1 LLQLLK
7 KQWFATCP
15 LPFAFPGGGAM
26 GSADKELL
34 EIARRYCKLIEGL
47 DEQHRESL
55 RQLNEL
61 LPLLHAAMARV
72 RPQIDGLEQQDEQD
86 LDARFELFSRLHRL
100 LGDLDAYWMEYDVTP
115 DRQEMSG
122 SLADDLTD
130 IYCELRQGLDRLAL
144 THDPV
149 RTLDRWRTGFC
160 KHWGQH
166 VVDAERHL
174 YTLAARDR
182 LY

>member
-1 LLQLLK
+1 MPPETNDLL
-7 KQWFATCP
+7 A
-15 LPFAFPGGGAM
+15 
-26 GSADKELL
+26 
-34 EIARRYCKLIEGL
+34 IAREYCDLIE
-47 DEQHRESL
+47 SL
-55 RQLNEL
+55 QEGDRRPLAALNGL
-61 LPLLHAAMARV
+61 LPRLHAAMTAVMPLCEER
-72 RPQIDGLEQQDEQD
+72 IDDPNVD
-86 LDARFELFSRLHRL
+86 LDRRFELFSRLHAL

-130 IYCELRQGLDRLAL
+130 IYCELKTGLIRLERNAD
-144 THDPV
+144 TG
-149 RTLDRWRTGFC
+149 RTLGHWRSGFC

-174 YTLAARDR
+174 YALAARDR

>member
-1 LLQLLK
+1 MHK
-7 KQWFATCP
+7 DTN
-15 LPFAFPGGGAM
+15 
-26 GSADKELL
+26 ELL
-34 EIARRYCKLIEGL
+34 VIAREYCDLIDSL
-47 DEQHRESL
+47 DEGN
-55 RQLNEL
+55 RQGLARLNEL
-61 LPLLHAAMARV
+61 LPRLHAAMTAV
-72 RPQIDGLEQQDEQD
+72 LPLCEEAGSDASVD
-86 LDARFELFSRLHRL
+86 LDQRFELFSRLHRL

-130 IYCELRQGLDRLAL
+130 IYCELKNGLNRLEGNNDAHL
-144 THDPV
+144 TLGH
-149 RTLDRWRTGFC
+149 WRTGFC

-174 YTLAARDR
+174 YALTARDR

>member
-1 LLQLLK
+1 MQ
-7 KQWFATCP
+7 ATTSD
-15 LPFAFPGGGAM
+15 LIT
-26 GSADKELL
+26 
-34 EIARRYCKLIEGL
+34 IARQYCALIDSLEDG
-47 DEQHRESL
+47 HRAPL
-55 RQLNEL
+55 TQLNEL
-61 LPLLHAAMARV
+61 LPRLHAAMAG
-72 RPQIDGLEQQDEQD
+72 IDTEADGALDDPWID
-86 LDARFELFSRLHRL
+86 LDQRFELFSRLHRL

-130 IYCELRQGLDRLAL
+130 IYCELKNGLEQVERLDDAK
-144 THDPV
+144 P
-149 RTLDRWRTGFC
+149 TLGNWRNGFC

-174 YTLAARDR
+174 YALSARDR

>member
-1 LLQLLK
+1 MQQNSHDLL
-7 KQWFATCP
+7 
-15 LPFAFPGGGAM
+15 
-26 GSADKELL
+26 D
-34 EIARRYCKLIEGL
+34 IASQYCALIESLDDGL
-47 DEQHRESL
+47 RMPL
-55 RQLNEL
+55 TQLNEL
-61 LPLLHAAMARV
+61 LPRLHAAMAAV
-72 RPQIDGLEQQDEQD
+72 DSVQDDGRGELGID
-86 LDARFELFSRLHRL
+86 LDQRFELFSRLHRL

-130 IYCELRQGLDRLAL
+130 IYCELREGLDRVQGQDDAR
-144 THDPV
+144 
-149 RTLDRWRTGFC
+149 RTLGRWRDGFC

-174 YTLAARDR
+174 YALSARDR

>member
-1 LLQLLK
+1 MQSD
-7 KQWFATCP
+7 T
-15 LPFAFPGGGAM
+15 G
-26 GSADKELL
+26 ELL
-34 EIARRYCKLIEGL
+34 AIARQYCELIESL
-47 DEQHRESL
+47 DEGYRAPL
-55 RQLNEL
+55 ARLNEI
-61 LPLLHAAMARV
+61 LPRLHAAMTAV
-72 RPQIDGLEQQDEQD
+72 GPSSDDGVYDGSFD
-86 LDARFELFSRLHRL
+86 LDQRFELFSRLHRL

-130 IYCELRQGLDRLAL
+130 IYCELKQGLARLERNDDAR
-144 THDPV
+144 
-149 RTLDRWRTGFC
+149 RTFGRWRTGFC

-174 YTLAARDR
+174 YALSARDR

>member
-1 LLQLLK
+1 MSPNNTDLL
-7 KQWFATCP
+7 A
-15 LPFAFPGGGAM
+15 
-26 GSADKELL
+26 
-34 EIARRYCKLIEGL
+34 IAREYCALIEALERG
-47 DEQHRESL
+47 DRASL
-55 RQLNEL
+55 SDLNGL
-61 LPLLHAAMARV
+61 LPRLHAAMTMVMPA
-72 RPQIDGLEQQDEQD
+72 GDERESGAGTD
-86 LDARFELFSRLHRL
+86 LDQRFELFSRLHAR

-130 IYCELRQGLDRLAL
+130 IYYELKDGLERLDRSD
-144 THDPV
+144 DPG
-149 RTLDRWRTGFC
+149 RTLGTWRSGFC

-174 YTLAARDR
+174 YALAARDR

>member
-1 LLQLLK
+1 MH
-7 KQWFATCP
+7 T
-15 LPFAFPGGGAM
+15 
-26 GSADKELL
+26 DTNELL
-34 EIARRYCKLIEGL
+34 ALARRYCELIE
-47 DEQHRESL
+47 SL
-55 RQLNEL
+55 EEGYRAPLAQLNEV
-61 LPLLHAAMARV
+61 LPRLHAAMTVAGPP
-72 RPQIDGLEQQDEQD
+72 PQEDGAYDPNVD
-86 LDARFELFSRLHRL
+86 LDQRFEIFSHLHRL

-130 IYCELRQGLDRLAL
+130 IYCELKNGLQCLERNDDTR
-144 THDPV
+144 H
-149 RTLDRWRTGFC
+149 TLGSWRTGFC

-174 YTLAARDR
+174 YTLSARDR